1 MKIWLDC
8 LIHDDRNIRWV
19 AIQALECVLK
29 VCRSPRP
36 SSEMEAP
43 TMEDNP
49 HHFKPGLRKD
59 NLWLQYDPNLQQD
72 KAALKAYY
80 SKPFLVKSY
89 PGFYAWPKGRLKM
102 RVSSDQPMT
111 LPDHISHAVVQFF
124 SQPSNM
130 DTFMKFVTME
140 HKKGEDYFST
150 DKAYFYSMLFEGLA
164 PELSP
169 LFMPKLKVLCESDQ
183 ESEQRAAAE
192 IVYGIMSGTRFHSFK
207 FCEELN
213 QDLESVLRSVLVNV
227 TTETIGDWEN
237 VFASSKV
244 DPNRVGWMYE
254 LLLENLAKIE
264 HLGAF
269 RASALLRLLNKA
281 IIQNWKARDLQVMLF
296 V

>member
-1 MKIWLDC
+1 
-8 LIHDDRNIRWV
+8 
-19 AIQALECVLK
+19 
-29 VCRSPRP
+29 
-36 SSEMEAP
+36 
-43 TMEDNP
+43 
-49 HHFKPGLRKD
+49 
-59 NLWLQYDPNLQQD
+59 
-72 KAALKAYY
+72 
-80 SKPFLVKSY
+80 
-89 PGFYAWPKGRLKM
+89 M
-102 RVSSDQPMT
+102 RVSSDSPSP
-111 LPDHISHAVVQFF
+111 LPERVTRPVVNFF
-124 SQPSNM
+124 SNPTNV

-281 IIQNWKARDLQVMLF
+281 IIQNWKARDLQVMFF